1 VKGSKKDL
9 EKKRKMKTQL
19 ISEYDIT
26 KMMINK
32 INESKLI
39 KEDLGGVENTETSNN
54 TVTGSEL
61 KAQEDKFVQ
70 VVTPR
75 VTFNELKV
83 YPEDNDVFWSG
94 EFDNGIS
101 WQMSKNDD
109 LVINADNTT
118 IDDEE
123 LELINKLKKYREVWV
138 DEWSEKLRTEYNNQ

>member
-1 VKGSKKDL
+1 MKGSKKDL

>member
-1 VKGSKKDL
+1 
-9 EKKRKMKTQL
+9 MKTQL